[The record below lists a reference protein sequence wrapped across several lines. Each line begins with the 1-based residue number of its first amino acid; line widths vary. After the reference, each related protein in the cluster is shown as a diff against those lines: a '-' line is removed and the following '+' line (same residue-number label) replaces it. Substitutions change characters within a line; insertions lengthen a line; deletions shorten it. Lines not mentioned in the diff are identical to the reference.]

1 MKKLAIYSITLLALF
16 SSSCKKFLD
25 VTPKGK
31 FLPKT
36 VAEYELFMNDPLIA
50 DAAYGYE
57 EWMTDDVALTDDGLG
72 LLGDSRSARSYLW
85 AKDLFKV
92 MEDDGE
98 WNGLYKNIYN
108 CNLVLQ
114 EIGTAT
120 GGTPE
125 DVSRITAEAK
135 IHRAF
140 AYFHLAGLFGNDYQA
155 ATAGTDLAVPILLV
169 PDLEAKT
176 KRATVKEVL
185 DQVIKDLS
193 EALAESGL
201 PDMGRNYVHPG
212 KAGAYALQ
220 ARVYLYMGN
229 YEQAQKAA
237 SAALA
242 LKNTLLD
249 YNTISF
255 SNPAKPYSGLKGLPT
270 VDANPENIL
279 SRTTS
284 QGGIIARFMINP
296 ELLGILGEKDLRYVY
311 SFTRILKNASYP
323 VNPYPDYFANYINY
337 SIGVPEMMLTKAE
350 CMARSNSK
358 DEAINLLN
366 TLRQKRFKPAEYTA
380 LTASTAEEALVQVLQ
395 ERRREL
401 MYHGVRWFD
410 LKRLNRDPRFKKDL
424 TRSYKNVTYTLEAN
438 SARYLLQIAPKI
450 ITINPAIIQNPR

>member
-1 MKKLAIYSITLLALF
+1 MKKLAIYSITMLVLF
-16 SSSCKKFLD
+16 SSGCKKFLD

-50 DAAYGYE
+50 DACYGYE
-57 EWMTDDVALTDDGLG
+57 EMMTDDVAYTDEGMG
-72 LLGDSRSARSYLW
+72 LLGDGRSSRSYLW
-85 AKDLFKV
+85 AKDLFRAT
-92 MEDDGE
+92 EDDGE
-98 WNGLYKNIYN
+98 WNGLYRNIYN

-114 EIGTAT
+114 EIGTAKD
-120 GGTPE
+120 GTPE
-125 DVSRITAEAK
+125 SVSRITAEAK

-140 AYFHLAGLFGNDYQA
+140 CYFHLANLFGNDYQA
-155 ATAGTDLAVPILLV
+155 ATANTDLAVPLLLK

-176 KRATVKEVL
+176 QRATVQEVL
-185 DQVIKDLS
+185 NQVVKDLS

-220 ARVYLYMGN
+220 ARVYLFMGN
-229 YEQAQKAA
+229 YEQALKAS

-255 SNPAKPYSGLKGLPT
+255 INPAKPYSGLKGLPT

-284 QGGIIARFMINP
+284 LSGIITRFMISP
-296 ELLGILGEKDLRYVY
+296 DLLGILGEKDLRYVY
-311 SFTRILKNASYP
+311 SFTRILRSASSP
-323 VNPYPDYFANYINY
+323 VNPYPDYFGNYINY
-337 SIGVPEMMLTKAE
+337 SIGVPEMMLIKAE
-350 CMARSNSK
+350 CLARNNSK
-358 DEAINLLN
+358 DEAIDLLN

-380 LTASTAEEALVQVLQ
+380 LTAATADEALVQVLQ

-410 LKRLNRDPRFKKDL
+410 LKRLNRDSRFKKDL
-424 TRSYKNVTYTLEAN
+424 TRSYKGTTYTLAAN
-438 SARYLLQIAPKI
+438 SSCYLLQIAPKI